1 MAEPYNMKSPRLSI
15 GSWHIFSRLSF
26 NEGAEL
32 VKAAI
37 DRGINE
43 FDIGDY
49 WDHALENTTR
59 FRDIVRHL
67 GLPRESYKLSI
78 KLFTN
83 TAQTREEVLRAYMD
97 RLGVETV
104 DYAICSR
111 PAQTETL
118 DAAAEAMAGL
128 VKKGL
133 TKALAVSLWDA
144 PLLGQ
149 LYQLMKEKAYGPPEF
164 VQFQY
169 NICRRD
175 VMESEAYRDLFAR
188 TTLKLQAAFTLEGG
202 ILAGHVNRRRFGPED
217 RAKGEWFPANERN
230 IARDSGGIRDKIKA
244 VVPKLAQAA
253 KSLGVSAAQLAM
265 AFTATHPA
273 IHSVLFG
280 ATRIWQLD
288 EALAALELAKN
299 KPGEVRELVSDFYM
313 SGAEP
318 PALFDFSA
326 GVH

>member
-1 MAEPYNMKSPRLSI
+1 MTELDKNKAPRLSI

-26 NEGAEL
+26 EEGAAL

-49 WDHALENTTR
+49 WDHELENTTR
-59 FRDIVRHL
+59 FKDIVRYL

-83 TAQTREEVLRAYMD
+83 AAQTREEVLRANMD

-111 PAQTETL
+111 PAQNETL
-118 DAAAEAMAGL
+118 EDAAEAMADL
-128 VKKGL
+128 VNKGL

-144 PLLGQ
+144 PLLRQ
-149 LYQLMKEKAYGPPEF
+149 AYKLMKEKGYFLPEF

-169 NICRRD
+169 NVCRRD
-175 VMESEAYRDLFAR
+175 VIESEAYQDLFAD
-188 TTLKLQAAFTLEGG
+188 TTIKLQAAFTLEGG
-202 ILAGHVNRRRFGPED
+202 ILAGHVHRRRFGPED
-217 RAKGEWFPANERN
+217 QAKGEWFPVNERN
-230 IARDSGGIRDKIKA
+230 IARDSGGIRDKIKG
-244 VVPKLAQAA
+244 VVPKLSDAA
-253 KSLGVSAAQLAM
+253 KSLGVSSAQLAM
-265 AFTATHPA
+265 AFVATHPA
-273 IHSVLFG
+273 IHTVLFG
-280 ATRIWQLD
+280 ATKIWQLD
-288 EALAALELAKN
+288 EALAALELAQN
-299 KPGEVRELVSDFYM
+299 KPNEIRELVSDLYI
-313 SGAEP
+313 SGAKP

-326 GVH
+326 GIH